1 MERGVDMYKED
12 NKQELEEKVVSINR
26 VSKTA
31 KGGRT
36 ARFAAIVVV
45 GDKNGRVGIG
55 TGKSLEVPDAIRK
68 GSQDAKRSMVN
79 IPLVGTTIPH
89 AIMGRHGAGKVLLM
103 PAAEGTGIIAGGPV
117 RAVCEMA
124 GITDIRAKSLGSA
137 NARSIVNATMAGLLS
152 MKTAKEVARLRGKS
166 VEDILS

>member
-1 MERGVDMYKED
+1 MYKED

-55 TGKSLEVPDAIRK
+55 TGKSLEVPEAIRK
-68 GSQDAKRSMVN
+68 GADEAKHSMVRV
-79 IPLVGTTIPH
+79 PLVGTTIPH
-89 AIMGRHGAGKVLLM
+89 TITGHHGAGKVLLM

-124 GITDIRAKSLGSA
+124 GITDIRAKSLGSS
-137 NARSIVNATMAGLLS
+137 NARSIVNATMDGLLR
-152 MKTAKEVARLRGKS
+152 MRTAEEVGRLRGKS
-166 VEDILS
+166 VEELLS